1 VKRLLALPVVLML
14 AVLLLWPLG
23 ILVARSVSGD
33 PAGLTLEHYLAA
45 LTSRIYVTAFANT
58 ALIAFAS
65 TVLALAICLPAALYI
80 EGVGEQPP
88 TRKTY
93 LAAAMTLPL
102 SLPGVVI
109 GFFVILLFG
118 LTGFVPQL
126 FEVFFGERR
135 FNIAYTFWG
144 MLLGYLYFQ
153 IPRATLVLRAAAT
166 LVSSDAVDAART
178 LGASTARVY
187 WAIVLPAMRPALI
200 NAAALS
206 LATAFGAFGTAAT
219 LSRGYRVAP
228 LEIASAFTESF
239 QPELAAALSIVLALV
254 TTALL
259 LGVGGAGERSMRVQR
274 STKPAPDA
282 SA

>member
-1 VKRLLALPVVLML
+1 VKRLLALPVVITLT
-14 AVLLLWPLG
+14 ALLLWPLAT
-23 ILVARSVSGD
+23 LAARSVRGESI
-33 PAGLTLEHYLAA
+33 PFTLEHYVAV
-45 LTSRIYVTAFANT
+45 LTSRTYATAFVNT
-58 ALIAFAS
+58 ALIAVAS
-65 TVLALAICLPAALYI
+65 TVLALVICMPAALYI

-88 TRKTY
+88 VRKTF
-93 LAAAMTLPL
+93 LAAALTLPL

-118 LTGFVPQL
+118 LTGFIPQL
-126 FEVFFGERR
+126 FELVTGKRQMI
-135 FNIAYTFWG
+135 IAYTVWG

-153 IPRATLVLRAAAT
+153 IPRVTLVLRAAAT
-166 LVSSDAVDAART
+166 MVSADAVDAART
-178 LGASTARVY
+178 LGASTLQVY
-187 WAIVLPAMRPALI
+187 LKVVLPLMRPALV

-239 QPELAAALSIVLALV
+239 QPEQAAALSIVLALV
-254 TTALL
+254 TTILL
-259 LGVGGAGERSMRVQR
+259 LGVGRLGEQHSQTNRR
-274 STKPAPDA
+274 TT